1 MYILHLLETI
11 HLVGVQWKIAGKNRE
26 PQTQKCSS
34 DQKNKQE
41 SKLSKKYTK
50 TIRAIKKTLHLQ
62 QQQRPDLSRLM
73 QLQAAGAGLPT
84 SIAAGL
90 PPGFLQPNNAAAAAA
105 AAAGLP
111 GIPPGF
117 LTGGLPP
124 ASIAAQ
130 MAAAGIR
137 PPALPPVSTSSA
149 AELALRASREE
160 EAAKL
165 ALSMLMHY

>member
-1 MYILHLLETI
+1 
-11 HLVGVQWKIAGKNRE
+11 
-26 PQTQKCSS
+26 
-34 DQKNKQE
+34 
-41 SKLSKKYTK
+41 
-50 TIRAIKKTLHLQ
+50 
-62 QQQRPDLSRLM
+62 M

-90 PPGFLQPNNAAAAAA
+90 PPGFLNPAAAGNSAAAAAAA

-137 PPALPPVSTSSA
+137 PPAGLPPVSTAGLSSA

-160 EAAKL
+160 EATKL
-165 ALSMLMHY
+165 ALSKIFGILVRCRLCKIKSINAIFNRLLYYKIGYFSH

>member
-1 MYILHLLETI
+1 MAVFY
-11 HLVGVQWKIAGKNRE
+11 
-26 PQTQKCSS
+26 
-34 DQKNKQE
+34 
-41 SKLSKKYTK
+41 
-50 TIRAIKKTLHLQ
+50 LQ

-90 PPGFLQPNNAAAAAA
+90 PPGFLPAAASNSAAAAAAA

-137 PPALPPVSTSSA
+137 PPAGLPPVSTAGLSSA

-160 EAAKL
+160 EATKL
-165 ALSMLMHY
+165 ALSKFYISKFYLLFC